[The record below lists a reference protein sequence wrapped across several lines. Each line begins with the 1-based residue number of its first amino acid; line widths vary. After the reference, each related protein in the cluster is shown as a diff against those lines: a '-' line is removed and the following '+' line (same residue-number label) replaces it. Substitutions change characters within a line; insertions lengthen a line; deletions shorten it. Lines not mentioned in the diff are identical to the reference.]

1 MKLVIL
7 INVIKLL
14 MKLNIN
20 LFLIVN
26 IFIFF
31 YFKSLRI
38 IAEEKF

>member
-31 YFKSLRI
+31 TLSL
-38 IAEEKF
+38 